1 MRICKVAAF
10 PHLRAPFMP
19 ELDKTYTPA
28 DVESRWYQRWL
39 DDKCFEADPARV
51 SETRPA
57 YSIVIPP
64 PNVTGVLHMGHV
76 LNNTIQDILCRRARM
91 LGKEVLW
98 LPGTDHAGLAT
109 QNVVEKTLKK
119 QGVIKHRDDLGR
131 EKLIEKIWEWKG
143 TQGDIIIDQLK
154 KLGSSCD
161 WSRQRFTFDPDYNA
175 CVMRVFVDLYKK
187 GLIYRGKRMVN
198 WCPSSLTALSD
209 EEVIMK
215 EQKGS
220 MYHFRVEVID
230 DDTRPQTARPRA
242 VDITEQEEQNA
253 HHEHTRTDPHTGCR
267 TFIHG
272 NRFDERAG
280 PYLSAANR
288 RTVGA
293 AAACLAQSQRTG
305 ADAPSGESRWEE
317 FRALLATGQFR
328 ELNLIDLAQL
338 GIRAFGDEPLA
349 AADESLKQLKAG
361 AEAQPFLDHAR
372 GVVYKIFASD
382 ASGNAGRKVTV
393 STSPTARPYIEY
405 EDSHPL
411 EALEKLALLHEIGG
425 LPTEILGVTA
435 QGDWVLAQ
443 PEATPVTESEI
454 GAARAEAVALVGG
467 VQVNES
473 GLEDI
478 RVVWHRGRAWIIS
491 DLHLRNIMRDSE
503 GKARIMD
510 ALIVPVPK
518 SLTARYESVRQAIR
532 EAKEKAGILSSATHA
547 QEELSLFPSADRK
560 TWLTIATTRPET
572 IPGDT
577 AIAVNPKDERYA
589 HLIGKHIRRP
599 LPLENQ
605 AAIPIVG
612 DEHVDFAFGT
622 GVLKVTPAHD
632 KADFEIGQRHKL
644 EIIDVLHPNGLLN
657 ELAGKDLAGLDRF
670 EGRKKAVDL
679 LTEMGAMIKA
689 EPHQNNVGYS
699 ERADV
704 PIEPRLSE
712 QWFLKYP
719 SVKESQAV
727 VASGE
732 MKFHPDRWAKVYDH
746 WMTGLQDWCISRQ
759 VWWGHR
765 IPVWHSMAKDSDE
778 LRAFSEFSNKTGL
791 SKSDSWTEHCLSGV
805 KGEAT
810 LVTVYQNNDEG
821 ETRIEAVTD
830 SEAEIEKL
838 KSMGFTQDPD
848 VLDTWFS
855 SWLWP
860 FATMGWPEKTS
871 TLKAFYPT
879 TDLVTGPDI
888 IFFWVA
894 RMIMAGFEW
903 MGELPFKNVYFTGII
918 RDKQGRKMSKS
929 LGNSP
934 DPLEL
939 IASYSAD
946 ALRFGIMRSAPLGQ
960 DICFDD
966 KNVELGRNFC
976 TKLWNAARFRQMQGG
991 EVETEI
997 SAALL
1002 SSDDKWIL
1010 LRLNTAIAEVSTA
1023 LEEYRFSDATAT
1035 LYRFFWSEYC
1045 DWYIEASKAVLQ
1057 GSDDKRKANTLAVI
1071 DFVLGHTLRLFHPF
1085 MPFITEELW
1094 HGMGFNTDLPENQG
1108 GKSIM
1113 FAPWPKPLDED
1124 ELAHFGILPEDEKT
1138 ANDKYE
1144 AVNLGRGLKSTF
1156 NINKRVRFVL
1166 KPSQELPAHEV
1177 EVLRI
1182 LLNAEPL
1189 DVDADFA
1196 ATKGTPSAITPLGT
1210 IFLPLDGIIDVEAE
1224 RARVGKE
1231 LAKVESE
1238 LEKVIAKLADEN
1250 FTSKVP
1256 QKVLDEHQLR
1266 KTDWQEKLAKLREMM
1281 AALG

>member
-1 MRICKVAAF
+1 
-10 PHLRAPFMP
+10 MP

-28 DVESRWYQRWL
+28 EVEARWYQRWL
-39 DDKCFEADPARV
+39 NDKCFEADPARV
-51 SETRPA
+51 SEKRPA

-64 PNVTGVLHMGHV
+64 PNVTGILTLGHV
-76 LNNTIQDILCRRARM
+76 LNNTIQDILARRARM

-98 LPGTDHAGLAT
+98 LPGTDHAGIAT

-131 EKLIEKIWEWKG
+131 EGLVAKIWEWKEKHG
-143 TQGDIIIDQLK
+143 GIIIEQLK
-154 KLGSSCD
+154 KLGASCD
-161 WSRQRFTFDPDYNA
+161 WSRERFTFDDDYNA

-209 EEVIMK
+209 EEVVMK
-215 EQKGS
+215 AQNAI
-220 MYHFRVEVID
+220 MYHFKVEV
-230 DDTRPQTARPRA
+230 
-242 VDITEQEEQNA
+242 VEE
-253 HHEHTRTDPHTGCR
+253 PG
-267 TFIHG
+267 
-272 NRFDERAG
+272 
-280 PYLSAANR
+280 
-288 RTVGA
+288 
-293 AAACLAQSQRTG
+293 
-305 ADAPSGESRWEE
+305 
-317 FRALLATGQFR
+317 
-328 ELNLIDLAQL
+328 
-338 GIRAFGDEPLA
+338 
-349 AADESLKQLKAG
+349 
-361 AEAQPFLDHAR
+361 
-372 GVVYKIFASD
+372 
-382 ASGNAGRKVTV
+382 
-393 STSPTARPYIEY
+393 
-405 EDSHPL
+405 
-411 EALEKLALLHEIGG
+411 
-425 LPTEILGVTA
+425 
-435 QGDWVLAQ
+435 
-443 PEATPVTESEI
+443 
-454 GAARAEAVALVGG
+454 
-467 VQVNES
+467 
-473 GLEDI
+473 
-478 RVVWHRGRAWIIS
+478 
-491 DLHLRNIMRDSE
+491 
-503 GKARIMD
+503 
-510 ALIVPVPK
+510 
-518 SLTARYESVRQAIR
+518 
-532 EAKEKAGILSSATHA
+532 
-547 QEELSLFPSADRK
+547 
-560 TWLTIATTRPET
+560 TWLTIATTRPEV
-572 IPGDT
+572 IPGDQ

-589 HLIGKHIRRP
+589 HLIGKHVRRP
-599 LPLENQ
+599 LPVEDQ
-605 AAIPIVG
+605 ALLPIIA
-612 DEHVDFAFGT
+612 DEHVDFTFGT

-632 KADFEIGQRHKL
+632 KADFEIAQRHNL
-644 EIIDVLHPNGLLN
+644 PAVDVMHSNGVLN
-657 ELAGKDLAGLDRF
+657 ELAGKDLAGMERF
-670 EGRKKAVDL
+670 AARKRAAEL
-679 LTEMGAMIKA
+679 LAGIGSLVKE
-689 EPHQNNVGYS
+689 EPYQNNLGYS

-704 PIEPRLSE
+704 PIESRLSE

-727 VASGE
+727 VATGE

-765 IPVWHSMAKDSDE
+765 IPVWYRGE
-778 LRAFSEFSNKTGL
+778 QTYCG
-791 SKSDSWTEHCLSGV
+791 TEAPQ
-805 KGEAT
+805 GEGW
-810 LVTVYQNNDEG
+810 E
-821 ETRIEAVTD
+821 
-830 SEAEIEKL
+830 
-838 KSMGFTQDPD
+838 QDPD

-960 DICFDD
+960 DICFDE

-991 EVETEI
+991 ATETEI

-1045 DWYIEASKAVLQ
+1045 DWYVEASKAVLQ
-1057 GSDDKRKANTLAVI
+1057 GSDEKRKANTLAVI

-1094 HGMGFNTDLPENQG
+1094 HGMGFNADLPENQG

-1113 FAPWPKPLDED
+1113 FAPWPKPLDAD
-1124 ELAHFGILPEDEKT
+1124 ELAHFGILPEDEQA
-1138 ANDKYE
+1138 ANDKYK
-1144 AVNLGRGLKSTF
+1144 AVELGRGLKSTF
-1156 NINKRVRFVL
+1156 NINKKVRFVL
-1166 KPSQELPAHEV
+1166 KPASELPAHEI

-1189 DVDADFA
+1189 EVDAAFQPK
-1196 ATKGTPSAITPLGT
+1196 KGTPAALTPLGEL
-1210 IFLPLDGIIDVEAE
+1210 FLPLDGLIDVEAE
-1224 RARVGKE
+1224 KARVGKE
-1231 LAKVESE
+1231 VAKVESE
-1238 LEKVIAKLADEN
+1238 LEKVTAKLADTN

-1256 QKVLDEHQLR
+1256 QKVLDEHQQR
-1266 KTDWQEKLAKLREMM
+1266 KTDWEEKLAKLKVMLE
-1281 AALG
+1281 ALG